1 MVECHKFDG
10 DDDDNNAT
18 SWIIYFFIFHL
29 SRSEKL
35 IIITILGDIL
45 RAVCFANITSFKS
58 LVSRTI
64 LVQRREWVKYGW
76 RSQMLNN
83 NRLKRFKQQQQQLYI
98 NDTMFIKL
106 LRIHERRTYCLLWHE
121 LQFFQTDDL
130 FFVWL
135 PMLWIY
141 TNNWLDICVVR
152 NKWNKNVGTSAICK

>member
-1 MVECHKFDG
+1 MNYIFL
-10 DDDDNNAT
+10 
-18 SWIIYFFIFHL
+18 YFSSLTFG
-29 SRSEKL
+29 K
-35 IIITILGDIL
+35 
-45 RAVCFANITSFKS
+45 ANHNYNFGRYFKS
-58 LVSRTI
+58 SLFCKYYFIQELVSRTI

-130 FFVWL
+130 FLFNSQCSEN
-135 PMLWIY
+135 IY
-141 TNNWLDICVVR
+141 QQLIRYMRGPEQMKQKC
-152 NKWNKNVGTSAICK
+152 WNLCNL